1 MNRYL
6 DFENDIANIES
17 LINKLNLNSSNYKF
31 EKNKLEDQKK
41 KLIKKIYSNL
51 SPWEKVQVARHANRP
66 HSKDYINMVF
76 DDVIYLHGDKKYAD
90 DPAILGCLGKIF
102 DQSVMIIGKEKGNS
116 MESRIQHNFGMAKPE
131 GYRKAQR
138 LMTIA
143 DKFNLPVVT
152 FVDTAGAFPGK
163 DAEER
168 GQSESI
174 ASSIQT
180 SLKIGSPIISI
191 IIGEGG
197 SGGAI
202 ALASANKVLMF
213 ENAIYSVISP
223 EGCASILWRDPSK
236 SLEAA
241 KAMKLTANELLKL
254 GIIDEV
260 ISEPIGGAHRNK
272 MESVLSV
279 KNAIEKYLEEFK
291 NFSREAIFEQRKN
304 KFLSIGKYKGLNTFL
319 KDENYRNVKNNIA
332 VLVKNKYL
340 KISIV
345 FLFIITLGLFL
356 VW

>member
-31 EKNKLEDQKK
+31 EKKKLVDQKK

-66 HSKDYINMVF
+66 HSKDYINMIF

-90 DPAILGCLGKIF
+90 DPAILGCLGKIS
-102 DQSVMIIGKEKGNS
+102 DQSVMIIGTEKGNS

-202 ALASANKVLMF
+202 ALATADIVLML
-213 ENAIYSVISP
+213 EHSIYSVISP
-223 EGCASILWRDPSK
+223 EGCSSILWRSNNFTK
-236 SLEAA
+236 KAAESL
-241 KAMKLTANELLKL
+241 KLTAQDCLKNK
-254 GIIDEV
+254 IIDSIVEEV
-260 ISEPIGGAHRNK
+260 DGGAHRYPEDQASILKNQIIN
-272 MESVLSV
+272 SINNLNTLSV
-279 KNAIEKYLEEFK
+279 ET
-291 NFSREAIFEQRKN
+291 RRKKRN
-304 KFLSIGKYKGLNTFL
+304 EKFLNMTSDI
-319 KDENYRNVKNNIA
+319 
-332 VLVKNKYL
+332 
-340 KISIV
+340 
-345 FLFIITLGLFL
+345 
-356 VW
+356 

>member
-41 KLIKKIYSNL
+41 KLIKKIYSKL

-90 DPAILGCLGKIF
+90 DPAILGCLGKIS
-102 DQSVMIIGKEKGNS
+102 DQSVMIIGTEKGNS
-116 MESRIQHNFGMAKPE
+116 MESRIKHNFGMAKPE

-202 ALASANKVLMF
+202 ALATADIVLML
-213 ENAIYSVISP
+213 EHSIYSVISP
-223 EGCASILWRDPSK
+223 EGCSSILWRSNNFTK
-236 SLEAA
+236 KAAESL
-241 KAMKLTANELLKL
+241 KLTAQDCLKNK
-254 GIIDEV
+254 IIDSIVEEV
-260 ISEPIGGAHRNK
+260 DGGAHRYPEDQASILKNQIIN
-272 MESVLSV
+272 SINNLNTLSV
-279 KNAIEKYLEEFK
+279 ET
-291 NFSREAIFEQRKN
+291 RRKKRN
-304 KFLSIGKYKGLNTFL
+304 EKFLNMTSDI
-319 KDENYRNVKNNIA
+319 
-332 VLVKNKYL
+332 
-340 KISIV
+340 
-345 FLFIITLGLFL
+345 
-356 VW
+356 